1 MLESVTAMMIFV
13 VEINGRGIAAFNAE
27 SEIAGKAFIDEE
39 WFRSDLMALECDGTP
54 LWNGKSE
61 IYLREA
67 LPEEADQW
75 RVAYARTQFKSI
87 DSEFGVD
94 ARWLLYLVPVSDP
107 TDNSGT

>member
-1 MLESVTAMMIFV
+1 MMIFA

-27 SEIAGKAFIDEE
+27 SEIAGEAFVEEE
-39 WFRSDLMALECDGTP
+39 WFRLDLMALESDGTR
-54 LWNGKSE
+54 LWDGKSK

-67 LPEEADQW
+67 LREEADEW
-75 RVAYARTQFKSI
+75 RGAYARAQFKTT

-107 TDNSGT
+107 TDNRGTS

>member
-1 MLESVTAMMIFV
+1 MMIFV

-54 LWNGKSE
+54 LWNAKSE

-67 LPEEADQW
+67 LPEEADRW
-75 RVAYARTQFKSI
+75 RVAYARAQFKSI

-94 ARWLLYLVPVSDP
+94 ARWLLYLVPVSDR
-107 TDNSGT
+107 